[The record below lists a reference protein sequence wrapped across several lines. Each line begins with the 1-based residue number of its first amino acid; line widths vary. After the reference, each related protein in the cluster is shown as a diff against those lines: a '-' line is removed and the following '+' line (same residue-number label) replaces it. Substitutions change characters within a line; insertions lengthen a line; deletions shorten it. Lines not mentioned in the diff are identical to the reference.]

1 MLIRTPK
8 DLGILI
14 RSTRKAAGWSQ
25 GELARQVG
33 TTQKW
38 ISFVENGR
46 PSAQLDMVLRTLAI
60 LRISL
65 DARLPAGADET
76 PSLIDLVADQ
86 RGRYGPR

>member
-14 RSTRKAAGWSQ
+14 RVARKVHGYSQ

-38 ISFVENGR
+38 ISFAENGR
-46 PSAQLDMVLRTLAI
+46 PGAQLDLVLRTLAT

-65 DARLPAGADET
+65 DARLPDDSTGSGS
-76 PSLIDLVADQ
+76 SLIDIVANGDKHGL
-86 RGRYGPR
+86 R